1 MINASHVNA
10 IRRLVIDV
18 TQVLKSEYVKFS
30 ASCTA
35 VREPRSFFL
44 FSSLGFAGFRVL
56 SFGAFFLP
64 FFSTVDICADVEAK
78 LRARCRYFQY
88 FLSSEDN
95 IYLKIG
101 SRRLDNRRMED
112 NSAWLFPEIY
122 RTSRFFFLGLKFS
135 GSLFAIYINPS
146 HPNISIHTLHI
157 VLYTRRIC
165 VTIKNSI
172 GW

>member
-1 MINASHVNA
+1 MIYASHVNA

-64 FFSTVDICADVEAK
+64 FLAQLISVQMLK
-78 LRARCRYFQY
+78 L
-88 FLSSEDN
+88 N
-95 IYLKIG
+95 
-101 SRRLDNRRMED
+101 
-112 NSAWLFPEIY
+112 
-122 RTSRFFFLGLKFS
+122 
-135 GSLFAIYINPS
+135 
-146 HPNISIHTLHI
+146 
-157 VLYTRRIC
+157 
-165 VTIKNSI
+165 
-172 GW
+172 